1 MVRTEIQNLEDKVAQ
16 EDQEVEAVLNQLRHQ
31 RVGLVAN
38 HLIVSNPHLV
48 AGSVSIMKHLSGST
62 FMNSSPTST
71 KPTLIT
77 H

>member
-16 EDQEVEAVLNQLRHQ
+16 EDQEVAAVLNQLRHQ
-31 RVGLVAN
+31 RVGLVAS
-38 HLIVSNPHLV
+38 HLIVSNPHLM
-48 AGSVSIMKHLSGST
+48 AGSVSIMKQLSGAT

-71 KPTLIT
+71 KPTLTT